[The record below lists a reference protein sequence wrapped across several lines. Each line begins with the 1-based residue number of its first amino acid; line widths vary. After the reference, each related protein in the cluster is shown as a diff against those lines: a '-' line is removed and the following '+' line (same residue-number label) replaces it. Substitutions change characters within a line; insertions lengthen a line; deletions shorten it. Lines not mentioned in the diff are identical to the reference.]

1 MNISMKLKI
10 EFKYFVVFI
19 YLYVN
24 IFGFLLY
31 DFYVN
36 IIVEEFVEVF

>member
-36 IIVEEFVEVF
+36 IIGEEFVEVF